1 MTRKQ
6 PGMTAFCLGGRRF
19 RMFSGSA
26 ARLLTCLAL
35 AVSPIPCKGEGLPKL
50 IAHRGASAN
59 APENTL
65 SAFRLAWEE
74 GADGIEGDF
83 YLTADGEV
91 VCIHDENTKR
101 TAGKKLP
108 VKDSTL
114 AELRALEY
122 GAWKDAKFKGEKI
135 PLLSEVLDELPHGK
149 WFFLEIK
156 DSPRIVKPIAEILA
170 NKRPAKDRVI
180 IISFNKE
187 VIKAC
192 RETMPGYRASLLS
205 SLDRFAKGGGPEA
218 YLADLEWCGA
228 QGLSYKISAP
238 VTKDWLAKARGE
250 DGILM
255 AWTVDTRDAALRAVA
270 FGTDF
275 IGTNR
280 PGALRSELEPA
291 GSAQRYPTRQSG
303 IAPAAAAP

>member
-1 MTRKQ
+1 M
-6 PGMTAFCLGGRRF
+6 
-19 RMFSGSA
+19 
-26 ARLLTCLAL
+26 
-35 AVSPIPCKGEGLPKL
+35 GEGLPKL

-65 SAFRLAWEE
+65 AAFRLAWKE

-83 YLTADGEV
+83 FLTADGEV
-91 VCIHDENTKR
+91 VCIHDGNTMR

-122 GAWKDAKFKGEKI
+122 GAWKDPKFKGEKI
-135 PLLSEVLDELPHGK
+135 PLLSEVLDELPPGK

-156 DSPRIVKPIAEILA
+156 DSPRIVKPIAEIFA

-180 IISFNKE
+180 FISFNKD

-192 RETMPGYRASLLS
+192 RETLPGYRANLLS
-205 SLDRFAKGGGPEA
+205 SLDGFEKVGAPEA
-218 YLADLEWCGA
+218 YLADLERCGS
-228 QGLSYKISAP
+228 QGLSYKFSAP
-238 VTKDWLAKARGE
+238 VTKEWLGKARGK

-255 AWTVDTRDAALRAVA
+255 AWTVNIRDAALRAA
-270 FGTDF
+270 ELGADF
-275 IGTNR
+275 IGTDR
-280 PGALRSELEPA
+280 PGALRAELEPA
-291 GSAQRYPTRQSG
+291 GAAQR
-303 IAPAAAAP
+303 